1 MTATLHYI
9 FDPLCGWCYGAEPLA
24 QAAAQVPALTLAL
37 HGGGL
42 WPEPTVLPEETRQYI
57 AQADQ
62 RLAQISGQPLGE
74 KYRTQLLFDPD
85 LVLDSEPTT
94 KAVLAA
100 ETLIG
105 AGLAMLSAIQHAH
118 YVDGRHVVRE
128 DVLIELAAELGI
140 DAKTFAAACDEAD
153 AQAHIAQS
161 RRLMAQIGA
170 QGFPTF
176 VLEVAGR
183 LYPVDHNRFQRNAA
197 GFAAW
202 LEAAVAEAAKSATG

>member
-1 MTATLHYI
+1 MKATLHYI

-24 QAAAQVPALTLAL
+24 QAASEVPELTLAL
-37 HGGGL
+37 HAGGL
-42 WPEPTVLPEETRQYI
+42 WPEPTVLPDETRQYI
-57 AQADQ
+57 SQADQ
-62 RLAQISGQPLGE
+62 RRAQISGQPLGE

-100 ETLIG
+100 ERLIG
-105 AGLAMLSAIQHAH
+105 AGLAMLSAIQRAH
-118 YVDGRHVVRE
+118 YIDGRHVVRE

-140 DAKTFAAACDEAD
+140 EAGTFVAAWNEAD
-153 AQAHIAQS
+153 AGTHIAES
-161 RRLMAQIGA
+161 RRLMAQVGA
-170 QGFPTF
+170 RGFPTF

-197 GFAAW
+197 GFASSLA
-202 LEAAVAEAAKSATG
+202 EAVAEKDESAAG